1 MVPFQDMKGRH
12 VAEREA
18 YLKVIGD
25 VIDSGEL
32 AGGRYV
38 EKFERDFA
46 TYCGVAHAVGVG
58 SGTEAL
64 WLTLLAMGIGPGD
77 EVITVPMSFVA
88 TVEAICLTGAK
99 PVFVDIDPHTYTLDP
114 TALHG
119 ALTHRAKAIIP
130 VHLFGQPADMAP
142 ILEFARQHG
151 LRVIEDAAQAHGAE
165 CGGQKVGSIGDAG
178 CFSFYPAKNLGAM
191 GEAGAVVTGDK
202 KLADRI
208 QQLRNH
214 GQSDKN
220 SHALVGWNCR
230 MDGIQGAVLSI
241 KLQRLD
247 HENQMRRCHARMYAE
262 KLSDLS
268 ELDLPMEASG
278 RSHVFHIY
286 AIRTPARDRL
296 ILNFRANQI
305 EFGVHYPVPIH
316 LQPAFHHLGLR
327 LGDFPISESYA
338 NELVSLP
345 MFPEMETEQIDLVVR
360 AICTTFDR

>member
-1 MVPFQDMKGRH
+1 MVSFQDMKGRH
-12 VAEREA
+12 AGEREA
-18 YLKVIGD
+18 YLRVIGD

-32 AGGRYV
+32 SGGRYV
-38 EKFERDFA
+38 EKFETDFA
-46 TYCGVAHAVGVG
+46 SYCGVAHAVGVG

-119 ALTHRAKAIIP
+119 ALTRRTKAIIP
-130 VHLFGQPADMAP
+130 VHLFGHPADMAP

-165 CGGQKVGSIGDAG
+165 CSGQKVGSIGDAG

-191 GEAGAVVTGDK
+191 GEAGAIVTGHK
-202 KLADRI
+202 KLADRM
-208 QQLRNH
+208 QKLRNH
-214 GQSDKN
+214 GQSHKN

-230 MDGIQGAVLSI
+230 MDGIQGAVLSH

-247 HENQMRRCHARMYAE
+247 QENQMRRSHARMYAE
-262 KLSDLS
+262 KLGGLP
-268 ELDLPMEASG
+268 ELALPIEASG

-286 AIRTPARDRL
+286 AIRTTARDQL
-296 ILNFRANQI
+296 ISHFKANQI

-316 LQPAFHHLGLR
+316 LQPAFHHLELK

-338 NELVSLP
+338 KELVSLP
-345 MFPEMETEQIDLVVR
+345 MFPEMKTEQIDLVAR
-360 AICTTFDR
+360 AICTNFGL

>member
-1 MVPFQDMKGRH
+1 MVSFQDMKGRH
-12 VAEREA
+12 AGEREA
-18 YLKVIGD
+18 YLRVIGD

-32 AGGRYV
+32 SGGRYV
-38 EKFERDFA
+38 EKFETDFA
-46 TYCGVAHAVGVG
+46 SYCGVAHAVGVG

-119 ALTHRAKAIIP
+119 ALTRRTKAIIP
-130 VHLFGQPADMAP
+130 VHLFGHPADMAP

-165 CGGQKVGSIGDAG
+165 CSGQKVGSIGDAG

-191 GEAGAVVTGDK
+191 GEAGAIVTGHK
-202 KLADRI
+202 KLADRM
-208 QQLRNH
+208 QKLRNH
-214 GQSDKN
+214 GQSHKN

-230 MDGIQGAVLSI
+230 MDGIQGAVLSH

-247 HENQMRRCHARMYAE
+247 QENQMRRSHARMYAE
-262 KLSDLS
+262 KLGGLP
-268 ELDLPMEASG
+268 ELALPIEASG

-286 AIRTPARDRL
+286 AIRTTARDQL
-296 ILNFRANQI
+296 ISHFKANQI

-316 LQPAFHHLGLR
+316 LQPAFHHLELK

-345 MFPEMETEQIDLVVR
+345 MFPEMETEQIDLVAR
-360 AICTTFDR
+360 AICTNFGL

>member
-38 EKFERDFA
+38 ENFERDFA
-46 TYCGVAHAVGVG
+46 TYCGVAYAVGVG

-114 TALHG
+114 SALHG
-119 ALTHRAKAIIP
+119 ALTHRTKAIIP

-230 MDGIQGAVLSI
+230 MDGIQGAVLSL

-247 HENQMRRCHARMYAE
+247 HENQMRRGHARMYAE

-286 AIRTPARDRL
+286 AIRTPARDQL
-296 ILNFRANQI
+296 ILNLRANQI

-338 NELVSLP
+338 KELVSLP

>member
-46 TYCGVAHAVGVG
+46 SYCGVAHAVGVG

-88 TVEAICLTGAK
+88 TVEAICLVGAK

-114 TALHG
+114 AALHG
-119 ALTHRAKAIIP
+119 ALTHRTKAVIP
-130 VHLFGQPADMAP
+130 VHLFGQPAEMAP

-191 GEAGAVVTGDK
+191 GEAGAVVTGHK

-208 QQLRNH
+208 QKLRNH

-230 MDGIQGAVLSI
+230 MDGIQGAVLSL

-247 HENQMRRCHARMYAE
+247 HENQMRRGHARMYAE

-268 ELDLPMEASG
+268 ELDLPMVASG

-286 AIRTPARDRL
+286 AIRTSARDRL
-296 ILNFRANQI
+296 ISHLRANQI

-316 LQPAFHHLGLR
+316 LQPAFHYLGLR
-327 LGDFPISESYA
+327 LGDFPIAENYA
-338 NELVSLP
+338 NELISLP
-345 MFPEMETEQIDLVVR
+345 MFPEMKTEQIDLVVR
-360 AICTTFDR
+360 AICTTLDR